1 MHPINCDSCG
11 RFFRVGEPGSSWVMV
26 PGIEVPGHECGDE
39 RERCAKC
46 TAKHGPAVCG
56 PAYKKELC
64 CGIYSAET
72 PAKENDDG

>member
-26 PGIEVPGHECGDE
+26 PGVEVPGHESGDE

-46 TAKHGPAVCG
+46 TVKHGPAVCG
-56 PAYKKELC
+56 PQYKRDLC
-64 CGIYSAET
+64 CGVYA
-72 PAKENDDG
+72 